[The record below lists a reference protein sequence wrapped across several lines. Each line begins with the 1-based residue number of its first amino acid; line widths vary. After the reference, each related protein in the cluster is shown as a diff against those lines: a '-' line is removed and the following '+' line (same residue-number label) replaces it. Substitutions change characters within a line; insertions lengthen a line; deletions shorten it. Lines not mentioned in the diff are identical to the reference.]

1 MGRILVLHGP
11 NLNLL
16 GEREEG
22 IYGKTTL
29 DEINRDLKRQGRE
42 AGVEVVACQSN
53 HEGDLIDQIHGARG
67 RFDAIII
74 NPGALTHYSYALHDA
89 VRAVDIPVIE
99 VHLSN
104 IYARERWRR
113 RSVVAPAA
121 RGQIAGFGPLGYSLA
136 LQAACKLIIKKAG
149 IDDGN
154 LR

>member
-1 MGRILVLHGP
+1 MGRVLVLHGP

-29 DEINRDLKRQGRE
+29 EEINRRLVQQGKD
-42 AGVEVVACQSN
+42 AGVEVVTRQSN
-53 HEGDLIDQIHGARG
+53 HEGELIDEIHAARG

-113 RSVVAPAA
+113 RSVVAAAA
-121 RGQIAGFGPLGYSLA
+121 RGQIAGFGPLSYSLA
-136 LQAACKLIIKKAG
+136 LQAACELIRG
-149 IDDGN
+149 EGGN
-154 LR
+154 R